1 VKAERGI
8 GRPRE
13 HANSLRHRPTPG
25 GVPQTH
31 RSATCQGT
39 MTSARI
45 SRLPG
50 AVRRRSRATEML
62 KGGLETTRN
71 GRRGNRTS
79 APSVCTTM
87 TLSLANS
94 LRRSLARA
102 GCNSNAMTRA
112 PRRTRGR
119 VSAPLPAPMSSTRS
133 PDVIPAFSMSRSA
146 QRLSSR
152 CHPHRVG
159 FSDTADHREHC
170 HPTTI
175 RQELMS
181 TSRLILKCQIEDFQL
196 ARPGP
201 SVGITMLKMA
211 VSTVNSASA
220 GHLPCRRRRPY
231 PWHDQLPN
239 SALGCFCEGQIRSTG
254 IHHRCRGGDLELLLG
269 VTARAIFNGELAGA
283 CASDDDHDDHDDDHV
298 GRCTTL

>member
-1 VKAERGI
+1 M

-13 HANSLRHRPTPG
+13 HSNSLRHRPAPG

-39 MTSARI
+39 MTSARM

-50 AVRRRSRATEML
+50 SVRRRSTATEML
-62 KGGLETTRN
+62 KGGFATTRK

-79 APSVCTTM
+79 APSVCTTV
-87 TLSLANS
+87 TLSSANS
-94 LRRSLARA
+94 RRRSFARV
-102 GCNSNAMTRA
+102 GCNSIAMTRA
-112 PRRTRGR
+112 PRRTIGR
-119 VSAPLPAPMSSTRS
+119 VSAPVPAPISRTKS
-133 PDVIPAFSMSRSA
+133 PDVIPAFSTSRSA

-181 TSRLILKCQIEDFQL
+181 PARKILNLQNGDL
-196 ARPGP
+196 SSARPESFIGIRVLISTHRHWYLRRCEYHCV
-201 SVGITMLKMA
+201 SVAPT
-211 VSTVNSASA
+211 
-220 GHLPCRRRRPY
+220 
-231 PWHDQLPN
+231 
-239 SALGCFCEGQIRSTG
+239 RSKT
-254 IHHRCRGGDLELLLG
+254 
-269 VTARAIFNGELAGA
+269 
-283 CASDDDHDDHDDDHV
+283 
-298 GRCTTL
+298 